1 MNENGMNET
10 GMSESKCE
18 VARNFFSDSRQ
29 VLDIAKH
36 AQAQLD
42 RRAATG
48 FSVFDYFNERETDLS
63 RVFAGLLDPA
73 AMHGQGESFLR
84 VFLEELQ
91 CQEKLQWSKKYTGLD
106 LKSCE
111 VECEYST
118 DERRRIDI
126 VLKMGSCWIGIENKP
141 WAGEQKNQVEDYLK
155 FLQDKDREA
164 YLCYFSGDGSD
175 STSAGEYKNKCRTVA
190 YRKRGKK
197 PSVEG
202 WIERCLPVCEAENVR
217 WFLKNLLK
225 YIRCE
230 FSSEGVPRIEYRG
243 DVMNRSMVD
252 FIVERAESNVE
263 NLDVAFQV
271 ACAMPEVKKRLIENF
286 IKRIKH
292 HVQKEKWCC
301 CIGETENKEGTPF
314 NPGEPYI
321 LLYKSEWALTDHGL
335 PAAGAMLTA
344 HKSTWE
350 DVHLCVGAPN
360 QYAEKYGENLREKLD
375 KKFIY
380 DGFQPKPAYY
390 KYKENGDW
398 SSLKFLTQI
407 LKEKQ
412 AEDLAKKFACELCE
426 LASTLDDMPEF
437 KCIVPK

>member
-91 CQEKLQWSKKYTGLD
+91 CQEELPWNKKYTELD

-118 DERRRIDI
+118 DEGGRIDI
-126 VLKMGSCWIGIENKP
+126 VLKMGSSWIGIENKP
-141 WAGEQKNQVEDYLK
+141 WAGEQKNQVENYLK
-155 FLQDKDREA
+155 FLQDKDKDKEA

-175 STSAGEYKNKCRTVA
+175 STSAGEKYKDKCCTVA
-190 YRKRGKK
+190 YRKGGEK

-202 WIERCLPVCEAENVR
+202 WIERCLLVCEAENVR

-230 FSSEGVPRIEYRG
+230 FSSEGVPRIEYWG

-271 ACAMPEVKKRLIENF
+271 ACAMPEVKKRLIESF
-286 IKRIKH
+286 T
-292 HVQKEKWCC
+292 EKIENHLTEW
-301 CIGETENKEGTPF
+301 IETKPEVGWVLFSTRANRRGT
-314 NPGEPYI
+314 
-321 LLYKSEWALTDHGL
+321 L
-335 PAAGAMLTA
+335 
-344 HKSTWE
+344 
-350 DVHLCVGAPN
+350 
-360 QYAEKYGENLREKLD
+360 
-375 KKFIY
+375 
-380 DGFQPKPAYY
+380 
-390 KYKENGDW
+390 
-398 SSLKFLTQI
+398 
-407 LKEKQ
+407 
-412 AEDLAKKFACELCE
+412 
-426 LASTLDDMPEF
+426 
-437 KCIVPK
+437 